1 MNQPPQQR
9 HQRQTMM
16 PGWDQ
21 HRLEKATVII
31 MGMGALGNA
40 VAQAL
45 ALAGVGRLILC
56 DMDRIELTNLSRAP
70 LFRDSDIGRSKVEA
84 AAEALIRL
92 APGIQIETR
101 VEPLET
107 GVGLAELRDAS
118 LVLGCLDSRAAR
130 LELAGRC
137 ALVAAPWIDGA
148 TGQWSG
154 EVRPWL
160 DPAGACFGCGMDD
173 ASRAENDGQHSCRLP
188 TEPDV
193 VAATAP
199 LSLLIGAQMALL
211 ALRFLMGLTVDGAIK
226 ETDGESG
233 LVGAVRKVSQ
243 APDPACPF
251 HHRLPSPTLLGLS
264 HRATVA
270 QLLAVLPAGA
280 VALAW
285 KPFQLGVK
293 CKSCGYSAARCGLP
307 TPANCPQCGKTL
319 RLITRIE
326 LNRAPADM
334 SLQALGI
341 APREILAVRVGNGIR
356 YIQLSE

>member
-1 MNQPPQQR
+1 MNHPR
-9 HQRQTMM
+9 HHRQTIM

-21 HRLEKATVII
+21 HCLEKATVII

-70 LFRDSDIGRSKVEA
+70 LFRESDIGRSKVEA

-92 APGIQIETR
+92 APGIQIDTR
-101 VEPLET
+101 AEALET
-107 GVGLAELRDAS
+107 GVGLGELRDAS

-160 DPAGACFGCGMDD
+160 DPAGPCFGCGMDD

-188 TEPDV
+188 AEPDV

-211 ALRFLMGLTVDGAIK
+211 ALRFLMGLAVDGTIK
-226 ETDGESG
+226 VIDGASG
-233 LVGAVRKVSQ
+233 LVSAVRQ
-243 APDPACPF
+243 ARDPGCPF
-251 HHRLPSPTLLGLS
+251 HHPLPKALEISLS
-264 HRATVA
+264 HRATVG
-270 QLLAVLPAGA
+270 QLLALLGPGA
-280 VALAW
+280 VPLAW
-285 KPFQLGVK
+285 QPFQNHAR
-293 CKSCGYSAARCGLP
+293 CRHCGYEDSHSMR
-307 TPANCPQCGKTL
+307 TMQTNCPKCGGMLHKQTHL
-319 RLITRIE
+319 EID
-326 LNRAPADM
+326 RAAPDTPL
-334 SLQALGI
+334 SELGI
-341 APREILAVRVGNGIR
+341 PPYEILAVRDGAEIR
-356 YIQLSE
+356 YIQLTD